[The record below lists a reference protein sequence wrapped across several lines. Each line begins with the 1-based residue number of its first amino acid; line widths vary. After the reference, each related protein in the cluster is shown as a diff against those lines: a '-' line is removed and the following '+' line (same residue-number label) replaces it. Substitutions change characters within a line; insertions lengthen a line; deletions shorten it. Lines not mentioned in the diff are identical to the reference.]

1 MMSSLRFTSV
11 LAACAVLAA
20 CDASSS
26 SREITGPSKTPALF
40 DEAAAADNGLG
51 LTPEGPFDQVF
62 ATEDPSAQQA
72 ATGGQALGHIGFAFD
87 PPALGI
93 IIDEKYEFAALTIEP
108 QPPFTAKG
116 ELEVHLQSVNVQ
128 NTVHSDVICMTVVGN
143 RARIAA
149 RVELLFINGVPVPP
163 GELYNV
169 WTVVDNGEGME
180 TDMGSLMFFTPS
192 LATAL
197 FHCNTGFGLAL
208 FPNQEGN
215 VQVSLP

>member
-1 MMSSLRFTSV
+1 M
-11 LAACAVLAA
+11 LAGCVVLAA
-20 CDASSS
+20 CDSSS
-26 SREITGPSKTPALF
+26 SREITGPTTPALF
-40 DEAAAADNGLG
+40 DEAAVDNGLG
-51 LTPEGPFDQVF
+51 LSPDGPFDQVF

-72 ATGGQALGHIGFAFD
+72 ATGGQALGHIGFAFN

-93 IIDEKYEFAALTIEP
+93 IIDEKYEFAALNIEP
-108 QPPFTAKG
+108 LPPFTAKG
-116 ELEVHLQSVNVQ
+116 ELEVHLHAVTVQ

-149 RVELLFINGVPVPP
+149 RVELLFVNGVMVPP
-163 GELYNV
+163 GERYNV

-180 TDMGSLMFFTPS
+180 TDTGSLMFFTPS

-197 FHCNTGFGLAL
+197 AHCNTGFALAA

-215 VQVSLP
+215 VQVSP